1 MITATSNVTVVV
13 VAAAFDTTAVAAFSA
28 TDTAVF
34 ASCRIT
40 ARPLPVADNWI
51 DGFRYDAV
59 TNITTG
65 LTM

>member
-40 ARPLPVADNWI
+40 TRPLPVADNWI
-51 DGFRYDAV
+51 DEDAV
-59 TNITTG
+59 FAMMLLPT
-65 LTM
+65 LQRD